1 VAIGPTPAYRQ
12 EVLAGGHL
20 GDTEAFRGVVP
31 DAGDA
36 GVVVFV
42 DVDALDQVMS
52 QLATGDQ
59 EVVDNLAPLKA
70 LGFSSWMDG
79 DVARMSLKVST
90 D

>member
-1 VAIGPTPAYRQ
+1 MGPTPVFRR

-20 GDTEAFRGVVP
+20 GDTEVFRGVIL

-36 GVVVFV
+36 GVVVV
-42 DVDALDQVMS
+42 DVDDLEEGVSQRASDRQVV
-52 QLATGDQ
+52 
-59 EVVDNLAPLKA
+59 ENLAPLRA

-79 DVARMSLKVST
+79 DVARMSLKVWT